1 MRDSFYFCY
10 NKLCR
15 NINRIIRI
23 IPDVVTTR
31 MFYEYLSLLE
41 DIKNIEDRSFMFLPF
56 REALYKLFKIVLDIL
71 IKCSPLYLRASYY
84 YKYLYRLNDLT
95 ESIDP
100 VSLDFVV
107 KLTCDLNDE
116 VKNRVRNLTRNSVEA
131 EPINYGEVVGN
142 VSLNNIGK
150 IPHAVEYTGEETTGR
165 NVNPINYNGPSANA
179 VLVETQSSV
188 GNVRSRRRPPILPA
202 RRTSQR
208 PISRLGNN
216 AVSLNEPDN
225 TANRVGSTQSR
236 RPARR
241 PPRRLAR
248 RTRSILQRPISI
260 QGNNAVS
267 ISLNDPR
274 LGNNNQNTLLNEP
287 ITTLIPTRFS
297 IRELRNRISRRR
309 PGSRF

>member
-116 VKNRVRNLTRNSVEA
+116 LKNRVRNLTSGFVVA
-131 EPINYGEVVGN
+131 EPINFGEVVGN

-165 NVNPINYNGPSANA
+165 NVNPINYNVPSANV

-188 GNVRSRRRPPILPA
+188 GNVRSRRRPA

-216 AVSLNEPDN
+216 AVSLNDPDN

-236 RPARR
+236 RPERR

-248 RTRSILQRPISI
+248 RTRSVSQRPISI
-260 QGNNAVS
+260 QGNNTLNT
-267 ISLNDPR
+267 SLNEPR
-274 LGNNNQNTLLNEP
+274 LGNNNQNTSLNDDL
-287 ITTLIPTRFS
+287 ITNLNPTRFS
-297 IRELRNRISRRR
+297 IRELRNIISRRR